1 MTEPD
6 RTGKKSMTD
15 LQAAIT
21 LLRQSLLRS
30 DRRYLDS
37 DEELQALLLVLAA
50 AEKVPGLEAEAK
62 RLQTQHRCPHCGGT
76 GNVPSRPNPN
86 VLGAGMVPD
95 ICGKCLGTGWTNGG
109 SR

>member
-1 MTEPD
+1 MTESD
-6 RTGKKSMTD
+6 RTGESMTD
-15 LQAAIT
+15 LQAAIA

-50 AEKVPGLEAEAK
+50 AEVVRALVAEVN

-86 VLGAGMVPD
+86 VTGAGVVPD
-95 ICGKCLGTGWTNGG
+95 ICGKCLGTGWTTGG